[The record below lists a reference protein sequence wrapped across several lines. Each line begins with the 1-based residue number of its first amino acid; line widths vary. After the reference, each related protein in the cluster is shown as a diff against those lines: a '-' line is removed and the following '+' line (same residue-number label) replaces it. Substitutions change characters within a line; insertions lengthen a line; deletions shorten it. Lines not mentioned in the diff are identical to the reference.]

1 MDLLVC
7 LGLSKSIWSILFYL
21 GLSRSI
27 SVYIGQ
33 NCSTLLNWRH
43 FLLICSS
50 QIKRLAGCP
59 HPPHPPE
66 PRASFKNAHSYLVL
80 PHTGRFQDFS
90 IMVSEVTVGHSCATH
105 GVFVSVVTEDAVR
118 SPYQVHLGGGVRMQG
133 GRKSRTNPDPQTVP
147 RLLGTR
153 SIQLLLVKVVKKV
166 MITGYEVP
174 RCRNNLHPWTN
185 PDPQETEKSKRQKQA
200 HNCGTPCIGC

>member
-118 SPYQVHLGGGVRMQG
+118 SPYQVHLGGGFGCRKAGSQG
-133 GRKSRTNPDPQTVP
+133 RIQTRKQFQDYWAPDQFN
-147 RLLGTR
+147 
-153 SIQLLLVKVVKKV
+153 S
-166 MITGYEVP
+166 Y
-174 RCRNNLHPWTN
+174 W
-185 PDPQETEKSKRQKQA
+185 
-200 HNCGTPCIGC
+200 